1 MKQYIIS
8 IIAAAIIGAVVKSML
23 PEKGSVGRIAGLLCR
38 ILTVVTILAPLSDIQ
53 FSRIPNYLENI
64 SGDAGVYV
72 EEGKLAAEK
81 QTADIIKDQMEAY
94 ILDKAN
100 RMDLEISVEV
110 ELDDDN
116 GNIPCSVVVVGS
128 CSPYAKEVLGTYIE
142 DNLGISKENQ
152 KWM

>member
-1 MKQYIIS
+1 
-8 IIAAAIIGAVVKSML
+8 ML
-23 PEKGSVGRIAGLLCR
+23 PEKGAVGRIAGLLCR
-38 ILTVVTILAPLSDIQ
+38 ILIVVTILVPLSDIQ
-53 FSRIPNYLENI
+53 FSNIPNYLENI

-81 QTADIIKDQMEAY
+81 QTMDIIKEQTEAY

-110 ELDDDN
+110 ELDDH
-116 GNIPCSVVVVGS
+116 GNVPCSVVVVGN
-128 CSPYAKEVLGTYIE
+128 CSPYAKEVLGAYIE